1 MEIEGLYRQAMNSN
15 TKHCHKT
22 VQNHAYFFH
31 IDYLYSVVRQY
42 SRFIIQCISGS
53 VFFSLKKNILYTY
66 LVLDHPAIGSD
77 KGVNLACSEGC
88 CVLTRENFHAPTYKH
103 TTYTATKILFA

>member
-22 VQNHAYFFH
+22 VQNQAYFFH

-53 VFFSLKKNILYTY
+53 DFFFLKKEYT
-66 LVLDHPAIGSD
+66 LHVS
-77 KGVNLACSEGC
+77 
-88 CVLTRENFHAPTYKH
+88 T
-103 TTYTATKILFA
+103 

>member
-53 VFFSLKKNILYTY
+53 DFFFFKKEYT
-66 LVLDHPAIGSD
+66 LHVPSTRSSSNRKRQGRKPCLLGRMLCAD
-77 KGVNLACSEGC
+77 KGEFSC
-88 CVLTRENFHAPTYKH
+88 TH
-103 TTYTATKILFA
+103 I

>member
-1 MEIEGLYRQAMNSN
+1 MWFVNIVDSLFNALVE
-15 TKHCHKT
+15 
-22 VQNHAYFFH
+22 
-31 IDYLYSVVRQY
+31 
-42 SRFIIQCISGS
+42 
-53 VFFSLKKNILYTY
+53 VFFFLKKRIYFTRKY